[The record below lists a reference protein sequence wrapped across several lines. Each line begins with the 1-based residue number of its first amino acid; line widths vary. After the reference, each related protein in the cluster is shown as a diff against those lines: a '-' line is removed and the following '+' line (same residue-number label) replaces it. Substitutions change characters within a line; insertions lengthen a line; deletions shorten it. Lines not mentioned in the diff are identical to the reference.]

1 MSHYT
6 ILVIGDD
13 VESQL
18 QPYHEYESTGTMDE
32 YVKFVK
38 TEETVR
44 DMRKIY
50 KEHKEDYATFED
62 FVREWYGYRKE
73 NGIWGRYTNPNSKW
87 DWWVV
92 GGRWSGHLKL
102 KKGAEGELGSPGVFG
117 TPAQPGY
124 ADVACK
130 GDVDW
135 EFMRNK
141 GGNIAAQKWDII
153 HEAIKDTPEHK
164 TWEECLEEC
173 NKDIPETRNLYWAQ
187 PRLEAFKK
195 ACENREFFSFFED
208 IDEYLCDRE
217 TYIEREKNAAIVTY
231 AVVKDGQWYQRGDM
245 GWFGMS
251 SNEISQDEWNQK
263 YWELIKDLPDD
274 TTLTVV
280 DAHI

>member
-1 MSHYT
+1 MSHFAV
-6 ILVIGDD
+6 LVIGDN

-18 QPYHEYESTGTMDE
+18 QPYHEYECTGIMDE
-32 YVKFVK
+32 HVKFVVTSK
-38 TEETVR
+38 TPEQLQE
-44 DMRKIY
+44 DFEKRKESY
-50 KEHKEDYATFED
+50 GTFEEYM
-62 FVREWYGYRKE
+62 REYHGYILE
-73 NGIWGRYTNPNSKW
+73 NGVWGSYTNPNSKW

-102 KKGAEGELGSPGVFG
+102 KEGSKGELGSPGVFG
-117 TPAQPGY
+117 TPAEPGY
-124 ADVACK
+124 ADVARK

-195 ACENREFFSFFED
+195 ACENREFFSFFESFE
-208 IDEYLCDRE
+208 EYLCDRE
-217 TYIEREKNAAIVTY
+217 TYIEREKN
-231 AVVKDGQWYQRGDM
+231 
-245 GWFGMS
+245 
-251 SNEISQDEWNQK
+251 
-263 YWELIKDLPDD
+263 
-274 TTLTVV
+274 
-280 DAHI
+280 